1 MDVLVSQNWNSAY
14 IMLTNLF
21 LLFSIRILCL
31 LGSPCFAIVVQAMLL
46 YGLRER
52 KVLTSKSYLLLFQKL
67 QLSLSLVVCL
77 RR

>member
-31 LGSPCFAIVVQAMLL
+31 LGSPSFAIVVQAMLL
-46 YGLRER
+46 YALRES
-52 KVLTSKSYLLLFQKL
+52 KVLTSKSYLLLSQKL